1 MQSRDLGIDV
11 STRHIR
17 KRHEVLVFGLI
28 LIGSLSS
35 HIEASSYTIRLYE
48 MVHVVSYSI
57 KREHT
62 TVQPTNML
70 HLFKCIASPSRTTSS
85 LPYRL
90 TEYNI

>member
-11 STRHIR
+11 STKHIR

-48 MVHVVSYSI
+48 NGACRVVQY
-57 KREHT
+57 
-62 TVQPTNML
+62 
-70 HLFKCIASPSRTTSS
+70 
-85 LPYRL
+85 
-90 TEYNI
+90 